1 MITDGFTYVALLLF
15 VSSLILVL
23 EKSTDW
29 AIFRLVPAVVFIYL
43 VSMLL
48 CTLDVW
54 SMSATKPLY
63 RELSAM
69 LTYAMIFTM
78 LLRCDIR
85 KVFRLGPR
93 MIFGFFSATL
103 TIAIGFAVAFLLMKP
118 YLGDQAW
125 MVLGALSGSWIGG
138 TDNLIEIQLALH
150 IPEIEMG
157 SAFIIDSINYSL
169 WVMFLL
175 WLITRAAGFN
185 RWNKASTKAIDAVS
199 HELEE
204 DDAKRAGKIS
214 FQDIFLLLGTAFI
227 VAAIGD
233 SIGMLLYAALPFF
246 TKSIWTVLFIAT
258 MGLFAAFSPLSRVA
272 GSLEIANVML
282 YLLIALV
289 ASRSSFL
296 EIGDAP
302 LWILTGFIILAVH
315 FLLMLLIAR
324 LFRLD
329 MFTLCISSMANIG
342 GTTSTPIVAS
352 IYSGALI
359 PVGILVSLIGHFIGT
374 PLGIR
379 IARFLEMLV

>member
-48 CTLDVW
+48 CTLDIW

-118 YLGDQAW
+118 YLGNQAW

-157 SAFIIDSINYSL
+157 SAFIVDSINYSL

-227 VAAIGD
+227 VATIGD
-233 SIGMLLYAALPFF
+233 SIGMLLYVALPFF

-302 LWILTGFIILAVH
+302 LWLLAGFIILAVH
-315 FLLMLLIAR
+315 FSLMFLIAR

>member
-118 YLGDQAW
+118 YLGDHAW
-125 MVLGALSGSWIGG
+125 MVLGALSGSWIGD
-138 TDNLIEIQLALH
+138 TDNLAEIQLALH

-157 SAFIIDSINYSL
+157 SAFIVDSINYSL

-227 VAAIGD
+227 VAAVGD
-233 SIGMLLYAALPFF
+233 SIGMLLYVALPFF

-272 GSLEIANVML
+272 GSLEVANVML
-282 YLLIALV
+282 YLLIALI
-289 ASRSSFL
+289 ASRSSL
-296 EIGDAP
+296 LQIGDAP

-329 MFTLCISSMANIG
+329 MFTLCISSIANIG

>member
-118 YLGDQAW
+118 YLSDHAW
-125 MVLGALSGSWIGG
+125 MVLGALSGSWIGD
-138 TDNLIEIQLALH
+138 TDNLAEIQLALH

-157 SAFIIDSINYSL
+157 SAFIVDSINYSL

-204 DDAKRAGKIS
+204 DEAKRAGKIS

-227 VAAIGD
+227 VAAVGD

-258 MGLFAAFSPLSRVA
+258 LGIFAAFSPLSRVA
-272 GSLEIANVML
+272 GSLEVANVML
-282 YLLIALV
+282 YLLIALI
-289 ASRSSFL
+289 ASRSSL
-296 EIGDAP
+296 LQIGDAP

-315 FLLMLLIAR
+315 FSLMFLIAR

-329 MFTLCISSMANIG
+329 MFTLCISSIANIG

-359 PVGILVSLIGHFIGT
+359 PVGILASLIGHFIGT

>member
-118 YLGDQAW
+118 YLSDHAW
-125 MVLGALSGSWIGG
+125 MVLGALSGSWIGD
-138 TDNLIEIQLALH
+138 TDNLAEIQLALH

-157 SAFIIDSINYSL
+157 SAFIVDSINYSL

-204 DDAKRAGKIS
+204 DEAKRAGKIS

-227 VAAIGD
+227 VAAVGD

-258 MGLFAAFSPLSRVA
+258 LGIFAAFSPLSRVA
-272 GSLEIANVML
+272 GSLEVANVML
-282 YLLIALV
+282 YLLIALI
-289 ASRSSFL
+289 ASRSSL
-296 EIGDAP
+296 LQIGDAP

-315 FLLMLLIAR
+315 FSLMFLIAR

-329 MFTLCISSMANIG
+329 MFTLCISSIANIG